1 MYFDFSISL
10 TVLAILTTPA
20 TSFTAGTAR
29 ADGWSLATMPKL
41 VLVDRDGVVNEDVG
55 APGVLHSS
63 QLELT
68 PGAGLALGRLRR
80 AGCKI
85 ALITNQS
92 CVGKGL
98 ITEGDLVHNIH
109 GRLQEMLL
117 DEDKDANFDRIFY
130 CTSLKESNDHR
141 MKPNPGMIEEA
152 MELLFFGVED
162 TCSYYCDTTVFVG
175 DALRDLEAAARAGV
189 PTRILV
195 ETGYGRGIMGGEEA
209 PDVDG
214 TVKVVDENEN
224 ENNIEL
230 TTTTTTTMDNSS
242 DSSPKPYIFPFLY
255 AKNFCSA
262 VEWILTS
269 STKTHT
275 RKKQ

>member
-1 MYFDFSISL
+1 M
-10 TVLAILTTPA
+10 P
-20 TSFTAGTAR
+20 
-29 ADGWSLATMPKL
+29 MPKFL

-80 AGCKI
+80 AGCKV

-98 ITEGDLVHNIH
+98 ITEDERVRDIH

-117 DEDKDANFDRIFY
+117 DEDKDAEFDHIFY
-130 CTSLKESNDHR
+130 CTSLKDSNDHR

-162 TCSYYCDTTVFVG
+162 SYDCDTTGTVFVG

-230 TTTTTTTMDNSS
+230 TTTTMDNSS
-242 DSSPKPYIFPFLY
+242 DSSPKPSIFPFLY

-269 STKTHT
+269 SPKAHT
-275 RKKQ
+275 RKKR